1 MKPVHWSDRPDR
13 LTHFRERLDREVM
26 TSKTLISLFST
37 TLLAGSLFLADGFLS
52 KSYADDH
59 GDKSKLL
66 TVDHL
71 MQMKTI
77 RDIQISPDGKWVAYV
92 VRRIDEEKD
101 RSFSQIWM
109 SSVDGKVKLPMTASY
124 TNASSPRWSPD
135 GSTLAFMGV
144 RGDDE
149 DASSQVW
156 TLDRRGGEAQQYTD
170 VEQGVDSFVYSPD
183 GSRMVLVI
191 QDKKP
196 EPDDGE
202 EKKPEPY
209 VIDRLQFK
217 QDYVGYLD
225 RRRTHL
231 YLFDGEDGPVQITS
245 GDYDDE
251 DPVWAPDGKTIAFV
265 SKREGDPDANSNSDI
280 WTVTADPEAEEHPLT
295 QITTNKGAD
304 FSPVWSP
311 DGQSIA
317 HITSLEPDKIWYDVE
332 HLAIAPATGEGEVT
346 ILTQDYDR
354 FVYSPAYAPDGQSI
368 FARASDGGDVPL
380 IEFDVETGA
389 RTVHTP
395 TDVSINDF
403 EIGKEG
409 EIAYIKTS
417 HHKPAD
423 LYIRKDGVDTRL
435 THLNKK
441 TLKDVELARVE
452 RLTVP
457 GWNGNP
463 VESFVYYPADYL
475 EGEPHKVIFNLHG
488 GPVSQHSS
496 AFDYWGQL
504 YAAHGYVAVLPN
516 PHGSS
521 GYGEA
526 FSYAL
531 NRQWGVPDFADVDAI
546 ADYLVE
552 NDIADPD
559 KMGVGGWSYGGIL
572 TNYVI
577 TQSTRFAAAV
587 TGASEVNHRANYGHD
602 IYQHQWEVELGL
614 PWEDIDA
621 WESMNP
627 FNNVGEVTTPT
638 LVIGGQLDWNVPI
651 QNSEQL
657 YQALKRRGV
666 PTQLVVYPDEYHGI
680 SKPTFV
686 RDRYNRY
693 LDWYAKYME

>member
-1 MKPVHWSDRPDR
+1 MAHLKLPTF
-13 LTHFRERLDREVM
+13 LL
-26 TSKTLISLFST
+26 ST
-37 TLLAGSLFLADGFLS
+37 TLLAGALCLANGSFTPAH
-52 KSYADDH
+52 ADDH
-59 GDKSKLL
+59 EEKSSVL
-66 TVDHL
+66 TIDHL
-71 MQMKTI
+71 MQMKSI

-101 RSFSQIWM
+101 KNFSQIWM
-109 SSVDGKVKLPMTASY
+109 SSVDGDVTLPMTASY

-135 GSTLAFMGV
+135 SKTLAFMGV

-149 DASSQVW
+149 DAETQVW
-156 TLDRRGGEAQQYTD
+156 LLDRRGGEAQQHTK
-170 VEQGVDSFVYSPD
+170 VEQGVDSFAYSPT
-183 GSRMVLVI
+183 GEQMVLVI
-191 QDKKP
+191 KDKKP
-196 EPDDGE
+196 EPEDGE
-202 EKKPEPY
+202 EDKPEPY

-231 YLFDGEDGPVQITS
+231 YLFDGEGDPVQITS

-251 DPVWAPDGKTIAFV
+251 DPVWSPDGKTIAFV
-265 SKREGDPDANSNSDI
+265 SKRDGDPDANSNSDV
-280 WTVTADPEAEEHPLT
+280 WTVAANSDAEDHPLT

-304 FSPVWSP
+304 YSPVWSP

-332 HLAIAPATGEGEVT
+332 HLAIAPATGSGEVNL
-346 ILTQDYDR
+346 LTESYDR
-354 FVYSPAYAPDGQSI
+354 FVHSPAYAPDGQSI
-368 FARASDGGDVPL
+368 FVRASDEGDVPL
-380 IEFDVETGA
+380 LEFDVETGA
-389 RTVHTP
+389 RTIHSEADT
-395 TDVSINDF
+395 SINEF
-403 EIGKEG
+403 AIGQDG
-409 EIAYIKTS
+409 SIAFIKTS
-417 HHKPAD
+417 AHQTPD
-423 LYIRKDGVDTRL
+423 LFYRKNGQDRRL
-435 THLNKK
+435 TELNAD
-441 TLKDVELARVE
+441 TLDGVELARVE

-457 GWNGNP
+457 GWNGTP
-463 VESFVYYPADYL
+463 VESFVYYPADYV
-475 EGEPHKVIFNLHG
+475 EGTPHKVIFNLHG

-504 YAAHGYVAVLPN
+504 YAAKGYVAVLPN

-521 GYGEA
+521 GYGED

-559 KMGVGGWSYGGIL
+559 QMGVGGWSYGGIL

-627 FNNVGEVTTPT
+627 FNNVGDVTTPT
-638 LVIGGQLDWNVPI
+638 LVIGGQMDWNVPI

-657 YQALKRRGV
+657 YQALKRRGI
-666 PTQLVVYPDEYHGI
+666 PTQLVVYPDEHHGI

-693 LDWYAKYME
+693 LDWYAQYID